1 MINHAEGSNGK
12 VDRIQEQMDN
22 VSRGTRALRI
32 KGKCQTSKTL

>member
-12 VDRIQEQMDN
+12 VDHMQEHMDN
-22 VSRGTRALRI
+22 VSRGIGALRI